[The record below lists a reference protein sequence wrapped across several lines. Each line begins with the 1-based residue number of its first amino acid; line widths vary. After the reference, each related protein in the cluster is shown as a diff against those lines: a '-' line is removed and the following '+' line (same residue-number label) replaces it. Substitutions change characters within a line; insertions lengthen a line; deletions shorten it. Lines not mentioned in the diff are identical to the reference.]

1 MCIIWTVRKN
11 IYKSRKAGE
20 HIHMQNVTKDQ
31 LVDAI
36 ASKTDLSKK
45 DTAAVLEAFVD
56 EVTSQIR
63 SGKKVTMTG
72 FVTMQVK
79 ERAARTGINPQT
91 KEKIQIPAMRV
102 PKFTAGK
109 ALKDAVK

>member
-1 MCIIWTVRKN
+1 M
-11 IYKSRKAGE
+11 A
-20 HIHMQNVTKDQ
+20 NVTKDQ
-31 LVDAI
+31 LVDAL

-45 DTAAVLEAFVD
+45 DVEGVLEAFTD
-56 EVTSQIR
+56 EVTQQIR
-63 SGKKVTMTG
+63 GGNKVTLTG
-72 FVTMQVK
+72 FGTFKVS

-91 KEKIQIPAMRV
+91 KESIQIPAMRV